1 MMHSELRTIF
11 CGKIRKNLCYWSN
24 EIFKILG
31 IFPCDVK
38 FLNDVINNDV
48 VFNYFYR
55 YLMSL
60 ILSYDVR
67 NVVEIDEVII

>member
-11 CGKIRKNLCYWSN
+11 CGKIRKNSCYWSN

-31 IFPCDVK
+31 IFHCDVK

-48 VFNYFYR
+48 VLNYFYR